1 MPWHDERAEN
11 RAGQHELQGYR
22 EAPRAVPAE
31 AVVKELPS
39 TRAQERKDVL
49 EIGSGTRCGANRR
62 RIERASPRS
71 EEDHARDTATNL
83 DATRADVLVRQAIA
97 REMKDWPE
105 EERPEARPARGT
117 GRGTGGDV
125 ERDDHG
131 CPS

>member
-1 MPWHDERAEN
+1 
-11 RAGQHELQGYR
+11 LQGYR

-39 TRAQERKDVL
+39 TRAQEREDVL
-49 EIGSGTRCGANRR
+49 EIGSGTRCGTDGR
-62 RIERASPRS
+62 RIERASPCG
-71 EEDHARDTATNL
+71 EEDYARETAANL
-83 DATRADVLVRQAIA
+83 DATRTDVLVRQAIA

-105 EERPEARPARGT
+105 EERREARPARGT
-117 GRGTGGDV
+117 GRGAGSHV